1 MEVSIIRFDN
11 LRRLVGRYE
20 SQQAF
25 ADAAK
30 LGVQYLNQLLKGHRN
45 IGEKTARKIEKSLS
59 LDTGWLDRAIDDR
72 REELPANGAARL
84 SQRAIKVGQMFDRLS
99 PEQQDAMQKIVDAL
113 AQQIGPNDHAD
124 CG

>member
-1 MEVSIIRFDN
+1 MEVAMIRVNN
-11 LRRLVGRYE
+11 LRSLVRRYE

-45 IGEKTARKIEKSLS
+45 IGEKTARKIEASLK
-59 LDTGWLDRAIDDR
+59 LDPGWLDHGSADQ
-72 REELPANGAARL
+72 REESPENGAARL

-99 PEQQDAMQKIVDAL
+99 PDQQDAMQKIVDAL
-113 AQQIGPNDHAD
+113 AQQVGGDHAD